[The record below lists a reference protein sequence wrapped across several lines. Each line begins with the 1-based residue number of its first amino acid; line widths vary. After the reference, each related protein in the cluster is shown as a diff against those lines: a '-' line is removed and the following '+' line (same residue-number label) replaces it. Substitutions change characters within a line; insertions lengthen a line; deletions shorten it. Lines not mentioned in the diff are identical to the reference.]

1 MKIKEEIVWV
11 WHLSRGYRWQ
21 IVLNAALGCCGVGLS
36 LLFIFLSKQLIDTAV
51 AKELHSITTPAATIV
66 AVIVVHQAC
75 SVLRTIV
82 ESRCSTRMVNDLR
95 ERLFYRVMLSRW
107 SGKEQFHTGDITTRL
122 EGDVKRVCETICT
135 KIPLMAITAMGLVS
149 SFIFLLTLDKRLA
162 WVLLLIMPV
171 SLILSKSYVKR
182 VRRLTHAIREIDSSM
197 QSHIQEQVLHRS
209 VINSLGQSRE
219 SILSLNSLSTKLFQ
233 RTMDRTHFTLFSRA
247 VVGFGFSA
255 GYITAFMWGVMGIN
269 DGTITFGV
277 MTAFLQLVA
286 RVQSP
291 IVDLSSYVS
300 TIAQT
305 TSSIDRVGEIDGME
319 IEEEGEDLLLGE
331 SVGVNVAGVTFRY
344 EERAILA
351 DFSYDFLPNKLH
363 IIVGETGSGKST
375 LLKLLL
381 GFITPESGSVE
392 LYNDTESAAA
402 SSLTR
407 ANFVYVP
414 QGNTLISGTI
424 RENILLGD
432 PTASEERIAEVLHT
446 AVAEFVY
453 SLPEGLDTMCG
464 ERGAGLSE
472 GEAQRIAIA
481 RGLLRRGAV
490 ILLDEPSSALDR
502 ETEKKLIERL
512 RIAAKSRTL
521 IMVTHRS
528 VTSEGEGE
536 IVKLKREK

>member
-286 RVQSP
+286 RVQNP
-291 IVDLSSYVS
+291 IVDLSSYIS

-464 ERGAGLSE
+464 ERGAGVSE